1 MRETMKFAGS
11 THVGHVRINNE
22 DSFYLPEDNSELPFF
37 CVLADGM
44 GGHSKG
50 ELASSLAVEYVSE
63 KVRILLSESEKNAD
77 IGDLLTEV
85 VQKANVKIYLESL
98 EQTDAA
104 GMGTTLT
111 VLVLDEEHL
120 WIAHVGD
127 CRVYIYRDQ
136 RLTQLTVDQTVAQEM
151 IDAGSLKPEDLSG
164 NPRRNILT
172 QALGIPEFLQ
182 PEIVKIER
190 KKQDRYILCSDGLYG
205 QVSDEEI
212 LSAVKSS
219 KDPQAIADL
228 LLKTALDKGGE
239 DNVTV
244 LAIVT

>member
-1 MRETMKFAGS
+1 MRETLKFAGS
-11 THVGHVRINNE
+11 THVGLVRTNNE
-22 DSFYLPEDNSELPFF
+22 DSYYLPEGSGELPFF

-50 ELASSLAVEYVSE
+50 ELASSLAVEYVSGKLRSMLSDQE
-63 KVRILLSESEKNAD
+63 KSADMEELLAS
-77 IGDLLTEV
+77 V

-98 EQTDAA
+98 DQSDAA

-111 VLVLDEEHL
+111 VLVIDEDYL

-127 CRVYIYRDQ
+127 CRAYVYRDQ
-136 RLTQLTVDQTVAQEM
+136 SLIQLTVDQTVAQEM
-151 IDAGSLKPEDLSG
+151 LDAGSLKPEELSG
-164 NPRRNILT
+164 HPRRNILT

-205 QVSDEEI
+205 QVSDNEI
-212 LSAVKSS
+212 LSAVRSS
-219 KDPQAIADL
+219 KDPQAVSDTL
-228 LLKTALDKGGE
+228 MNTALQNGGE

-244 LAIVT
+244 LVVVT